1 MRLTVIGTGYL
12 GAVHAACMAEI
23 GHDVLGVDTDAERAG
38 LLARG
43 RAPFFEPGF
52 DDLLKRAVTT
62 GRLSFGTS
70 LAEAADFADVHF
82 ICVGT
87 PQHADSHAA
96 DISGIRAVVDGLVP
110 LLRRDALL
118 AGKSTVPV
126 GTAAA
131 IAGRAATLTA
141 PGVRVEVAWN
151 PEFLREGTAVEDT
164 LRPDRLVVGAA
175 SPKSDA
181 ALRSVYE
188 PLIAAGTPY
197 IATDPSTAELVK
209 VSANAFLATKVS
221 FINAIADVCEASGAD
236 IVTLARALGHD
247 SRIGGRYLSA
257 GLGFGGSCLAKDI
270 RAFVA
275 RAEELGAG
283 DSMSFLRE
291 VDQYNLRRR
300 QRAVELAAELVGGSL
315 DGCNVAV
322 LGAAFKP
329 DTDDV
334 RDSPALQVA
343 AEIQRRGALVR
354 VHDPRASENAR
365 ALEPSLDYAPTP
377 QKACV
382 AADLVLHLTE
392 WSEYGD
398 IDPAELGRIVRHR
411 RILDARNTLP
421 PERWQAAGWLVRGLG
436 RVVN

>member
-52 DDLLKRAVTT
+52 DDLLARAVST

-87 PQHADSHAA
+87 PQHAESHAA

-118 AGKSTVPV
+118 VGKSTVPV

-131 IAGRAATLTA
+131 ITGRAATLTA
-141 PGVRVEVAWN
+141 PGVRVDVAWN

-164 LRPDRLVVGAA
+164 LRPDRLVVGAT

-181 ALRSVYE
+181 VLRSVYE

-236 IVTLARALGHD
+236 IVTLAQALGHD

-283 DSMSFLRE
+283 ESMSFLRE

-300 QRAVELAAELVGGSL
+300 RRAVEMAQELVGGSFHER
-315 DGCNVAV
+315 NVAV

-334 RDSPALQVA
+334 RDSPALEVA
-343 AEIQRRGALVR
+343 ADIQRKGAHVR
-354 VHDPRASENAR
+354 VHDPRANENAR
-365 ALEPSLDYAPTP
+365 ALVPSLDYAPTAE
-377 QKACV
+377 KACV
-382 AADLVLHLTE
+382 SADLVLHLTE
-392 WSEYGD
+392 WSEYGE
-398 IDPAELGRIVRHR
+398 IDPVDLGRVVRHR
-411 RILDARNTLP
+411 RVLDARNTLP
-421 PERWQAAGWLVRGLG
+421 TERWQEAGWQVRALG
-436 RVVN
+436 RAVN